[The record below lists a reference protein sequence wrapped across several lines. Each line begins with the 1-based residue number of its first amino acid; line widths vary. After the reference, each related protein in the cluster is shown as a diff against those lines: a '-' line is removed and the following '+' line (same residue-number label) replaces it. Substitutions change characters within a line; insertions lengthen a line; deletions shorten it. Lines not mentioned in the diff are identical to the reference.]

1 MTRRNVQILTLG
13 AVLLW
18 LLGSAA
24 YPLLESTEGR
34 YASVSWDMA
43 HGGDWLTPTFNGTA
57 LLTKPP
63 LAYWVGATALGLLP
77 DTVWAVRLPATC
89 ALILCGWL
97 TLKLALLA
105 GLDGRR
111 ARWAGLMAVLSPLAM
126 IQGRMTTGDIFLWTG
141 ALITHLAV
149 LDRRRHPVRNLLA
162 GFGLAVGVMAKGHM
176 VLFWTV
182 IPLAALALSGR
193 SRWRPLLRLIHP
205 VTLLVFGILA
215 APWFVAILQRHPG
228 LWGFWMGEETAG
240 RVMSTQHG
248 RSEPWWYFLPQL
260 PALMLPWLPELW
272 RGVRR
277 RRQEPI
283 NDVGRALMLLAILVP
298 LLVFSLSGSKRPN
311 YLLPLVTPL
320 AILAA
325 AGVPRITGR
334 SLRGRSLGWLMIAL
348 AWPFVLGGLH
358 LGPPTRDLVRAA
370 RSEGTVVA
378 CYGVLPG
385 GIVFANQ
392 GNVPEYGTNRDDRF
406 GGPALSPSDQ
416 TTAMRKFLG
425 DGGMLMTTP
434 SRRDELQERLGMP
447 LRERDPR
454 GGLVLLEATPS
465 TPH

>member
-1 MTRRNVQILTLG
+1 LTRRNVQILTLG

-63 LAYWVGATALGLLP
+63 LAYWAGATALGLLP
-77 DTVWAVRLPATC
+77 DTVWVVRLPATC
-89 ALILCGWL
+89 ALILCAWL

-105 GLDGRR
+105 GLDDRR
-111 ARWAGLMAVLSPLAM
+111 ARWAGLMAGLSPLAM

-141 ALITHLAV
+141 ALITYVAV

-162 GFGLAVGVMAKGHM
+162 GLGLAVGFMAKGHM

-193 SRWRPLLRLIHP
+193 RRWRPLLRLVHP
-205 VTLLVFGILA
+205 VTLLVFIVLA
-215 APWFVAILQRHPG
+215 APWFVAVLQRHPG
-228 LWGFWMGEETAG
+228 LWGFWLGEETAG

-248 RSEPWWYFLPQL
+248 RSEPWWYFLPQF

-272 RGVRR
+272 RGLRH
-277 RRQEPI
+277 RRQGPL
-283 NDVGRALMLLAILVP
+283 NAVGRTLVLLAILVP
-298 LLVFSLSGSKRPN
+298 LLIFSLSGSKRPN

-334 SLRGRSLGWLMIAL
+334 SLRGRSLGWLAIAL
-348 AWPFVLGGLH
+348 AWPFVLGGMH
-358 LGPPTRDLVRAA
+358 LGPPTWDLVRTA
-370 RSEGTVVA
+370 RGEGSVVA
-378 CYGVLPG
+378 CYGVLPS

-392 GNVPEYGTNRDDRF
+392 GNVAEYGTNRDERF
-406 GGPALSPSDQ
+406 GGPNLPPADQ
-416 TTAMRKFLG
+416 TAAMGTLLEN
-425 DGGMLMTTP
+425 GGMILTTP
-434 SRRDELQERLGMP
+434 SRRAELEDRLGTP
-447 LRERDPR
+447 LGESDRRA
-454 GGLVLLEATPS
+454 GLVLLEATPS
-465 TPH
+465 TPR